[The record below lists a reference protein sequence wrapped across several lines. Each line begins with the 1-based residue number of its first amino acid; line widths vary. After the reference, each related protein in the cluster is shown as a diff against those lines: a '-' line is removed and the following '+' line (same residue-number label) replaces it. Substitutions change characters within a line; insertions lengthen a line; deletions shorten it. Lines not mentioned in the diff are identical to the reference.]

1 MSFLGGSSSPS
12 SAEAKAALMT
22 QVQQETAMN
31 NARLLIQ
38 KVNDNCFEACV
49 PNPGASLSAQE
60 NTCVSNCMNKYIS
73 TWNII
78 SRAYISRVSVE
89 SKRMGDANAITSLGS
104 GL

>member
-12 SAEAKAALMT
+12 SAETKAGLML
-22 QVQQETAMN
+22 QVQQEAAMN

-38 KVNDNCFEACV
+38 KVNDHCFEACV
-49 PNPGASLSAQE
+49 PSPGASMSAQE
-60 NTCVSNCMNKYIS
+60 NTCVSSCMNKYIS

-78 SRAYISRVSVE
+78 SRSYISRVAVE
-89 SKRMGDANAITSLGS
+89 SKKAGDANVIASLGS